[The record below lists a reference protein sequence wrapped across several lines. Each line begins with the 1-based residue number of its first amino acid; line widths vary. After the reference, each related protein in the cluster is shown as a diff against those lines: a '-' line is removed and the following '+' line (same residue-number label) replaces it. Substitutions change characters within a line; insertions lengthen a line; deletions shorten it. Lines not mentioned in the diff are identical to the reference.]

1 MAEGRVV
8 ATAARLAVLVV
19 ALEVSVAEDRAAA
32 MAARSEVWVVAV
44 R

>member
-8 ATAARLAVLVV
+8 ATAVRLVVLVA
-19 ALEVSVAEDRAAA
+19 ALEATVAEDRAAA
-32 MAARSEVWVVAV
+32 TAARSEVWVVAV